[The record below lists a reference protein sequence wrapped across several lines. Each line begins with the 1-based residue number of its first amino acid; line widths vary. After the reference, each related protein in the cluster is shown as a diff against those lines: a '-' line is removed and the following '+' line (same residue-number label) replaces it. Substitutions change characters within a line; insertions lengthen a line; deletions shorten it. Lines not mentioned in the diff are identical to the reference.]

1 MEVKELISFY
11 VDETS
16 NILEVTFRTIDDSED
31 EIRQDTIELE
41 NLDEFDIDFLFEKV
55 RINEDFDDEFDYG
68 MYDDLDNGIGFD
80 EVISFL
86 NEYYLVYPDRLPKP
100 ELF

>member
-11 VDETS
+11 VDESS

-31 EIRQDTIELE
+31 
-41 NLDEFDIDFLFEKV
+41 
-55 RINEDFDDEFDYG
+55 FDDDFE
-68 MYDDLDNGIGFD
+68 YDAYNDLDNGIEFE

-86 NEYYLVYPDRLPKP
+86 NEYYLVYPNRLPKP

>member
-11 VDETS
+11 IDETS
-16 NILEVTFRTIDDSED
+16 NILEVTFRTIEDSED

-41 NLDEFDIDFLFEKV
+41 NLDEFNTDFLFEKV
-55 RINEDFDDEFDYG
+55 RINENFDDDFE
-68 MYDDLDNGIGFD
+68 YDNYNDLDNGIEFD

-86 NEYYLVYPDRLPKP
+86 NEYYLVYPNRLPKA

>member
-1 MEVKELISFY
+1 MEVKELVSFY

-31 EIRQDTIELE
+31 EIRQDTIEIE
-41 NLDEFDIDFLFEKV
+41 NLGEFEADFLFEKV
-55 RINEDFDDEFDYG
+55 RINEDFDDEFDYN
-68 MYDDLDNGIGFD
+68 MYDNLDNGIGFD

-86 NEYYLVYPDRLPKP
+86 NEYYLVYPNRLPKP

>member
-1 MEVKELISFY
+1 MEVKELVSFY
-11 VDETS
+11 IDETS

-31 EIRQDTIELE
+31 EIRQDTIEIE
-41 NLDEFDIDFLFEKV
+41 NLDEFDTEFLFEKV

-80 EVISFL
+80 EIISFL
-86 NEYYLVYPDRLPKP
+86 NEYYLVYPNRLPKP